1 MSYNENT
8 KLSQILSEHPW
19 LEEELPKR
27 YPELKA
33 NDVFNNSM
41 NGMDNPAARFMLK
54 RMTVKDASKLSKI
67 PAEKLLEK
75 LESVIREHDGK

>member
-8 KLSQILSEHPW
+8 KLSQILSEYPW

-33 NDVFNNSM
+33 
-41 NGMDNPAARFMLK
+41 MDNPAARFMAR
-54 RMTVKDASKLSKI
+54 RMTVQEASKLSGI
-67 PAEKLLEK
+67 PTEKLLK
-75 LESVIREHDGK
+75 MLTDMIAEHK

>member
-33 NDVFNNSM
+33 
-41 NGMDNPAARFMLK
+41 MDNPAARFMLK

-67 PAEKLLEK
+67 PAEKLLAK
-75 LESVIREHDGK
+75 LESVIREHEGK

>member
-8 KLSQILSEHPW
+8 KLSQILSEYPW

-33 NDVFNNSM
+33 
-41 NGMDNPAARFMLK
+41 MDNPAARFMLK

-67 PAEKLLEK
+67 PAEKLLAK
-75 LESVIREHDGK
+75 LESVIAEHKGK

>member
-19 LEEELPKR
+19 LEEELPKLPKR

-33 NDVFNNSM
+33 
-41 NGMDNPAARFMLK
+41 MDNPAARFMLK

>member
-33 NDVFNNSM
+33 
-41 NGMDNPAARFMLK
+41 MDNPAARFMLK
-54 RMTVKDASKLSKI
+54 RMNGRRGGEAKAKLYLDTG
-67 PAEKLLEK
+67 AGF
-75 LESVIREHDGK
+75 REEETIEVDHRPDGSIYIE

>member
-33 NDVFNNSM
+33 
-41 NGMDNPAARFMLK
+41 MDNPAARFMLK
-54 RMTVKDASKLSKI
+54 RMTVKDASRLSGI
-67 PAEKLLEK
+67 PAEKLLAELEQVIEK
-75 LESVIREHDGK
+75 VQRENG

>member
-33 NDVFNNSM
+33 
-41 NGMDNPAARFMLK
+41 MDNPAARFMLK
-54 RMTVKDASKLSKI
+54 RMTVKDAGKLSGI
-67 PAEKLLEK
+67 PADELLK
-75 LESVIREHDGK
+75 MLESIIKEHK